1 MAVAVNG
8 GSTSTASVNRKKKA
22 TTSVN
27 DTVNQ
32 NSGSTPASANTRQAS
47 NYNTDDALYRTATDS
62 NDYKK
67 LMQDAAD
74 AGDLYGA
81 AQYEQKR
88 NAKIDA
94 MDQLGLNPNAYT
106 KSNQYSAYLQRESV
120 LDKGGIRDDGSRFD
134 YSAIMDLYQQMQDA
148 QNAAVDYDVNKAIAD
163 LQRAQEDAQKGFEA
177 QQRQVNIDE
186 AQARDRQVLYAA
198 ARGDR
203 GGITAR
209 QYDSISNTAANNR
222 QAIAQQ
228 QQQLA
233 TDTARQIADLR
244 AQGEFQKAEA
254 VLQIAQQQLAQL
266 WELQQYQDSIY
277 LQEQQ
282 LAMNESALT
291 GIYNGQKTYEAQMA
305 DKELELATKQQDVE
319 LARQIVDNMIQIGNP
334 NIDEETIKL
343 AGYTKDYVN
352 QMAAFYKSQLTA
364 KKSSGG
370 GGGSSV
376 AKTQAFVYDQL
387 ADAGMKTEDQ
397 AYAWLVQNGYTATEA
412 DRMAQGFMDHLATL
426 ETLKEQNTLKVNS
439 SNRPVYGANGELASI
454 TVNGS
459 TIKAEDLDSML
470 ASGLLTGTF
479 DKTKNLI
486 TYYLAG
492 NSY

>member
-22 TTSVN
+22 TTSAN

-47 NYNTDDALYRTATDS
+47 SYNTDDALYRTATDS

-81 AQYEQKR
+81 AQYEQTR
-88 NAKIDA
+88 NDKIDA

-106 KSNQYSAYLQRESV
+106 KSNQYSAYLQKESV
-120 LDKGGIRDDGSRFD
+120 LDKSGIRDDGSRFD

-148 QNAAVDYDVNKAIAD
+148 QNAAVDYNVNKAIAD

-305 DKELELATKQQDVE
+305 DKELELANKQQDVE

-370 GGGSSV
+370 GGGGGGGGDPVVKDPSTNDTVYKNAKAMYEAGQSDDSIWDYLVSYSPSEDYATIYAQMLGIEIPESKIEIQMENVDGEMIPSDAV
-376 AKTQAFVYDQL
+376 AQYVKMGMIKEIVKNGKSTFV
-387 ADAGMKTEDQ
+387 
-397 AYAWLVQNGYTATEA
+397 WA
-412 DRMAQGFMDHLATL
+412 DRYD
-426 ETLKEQNTLKVNS
+426 
-439 SNRPVYGANGELASI
+439 Y
-454 TVNGS
+454 
-459 TIKAEDLDSML
+459 
-470 ASGLLTGTF
+470 
-479 DKTKNLI
+479 
-486 TYYLAG
+486 
-492 NSY
+492 

>member
-47 NYNTDDALYRTATDS
+47 SYNTDDALYRTATDG

-106 KSNQYSAYLQRESV
+106 KSNQYSAYLQKESV

-148 QNAAVDYDVNKAIAD
+148 QNAAVDYNVNKAIAD

-203 GGITAR
+203 T
-209 QYDSISNTAANNR
+209 
-222 QAIAQQ
+222 
-228 QQQLA
+228 
-233 TDTARQIADLR
+233 
-244 AQGEFQKAEA
+244 
-254 VLQIAQQQLAQL
+254 
-266 WELQQYQDSIY
+266 
-277 LQEQQ
+277 
-282 LAMNESALT
+282 
-291 GIYNGQKTYEAQMA
+291 
-305 DKELELATKQQDVE
+305 
-319 LARQIVDNMIQIGNP
+319 
-334 NIDEETIKL
+334 
-343 AGYTKDYVN
+343 
-352 QMAAFYKSQLTA
+352 
-364 KKSSGG
+364 
-370 GGGSSV
+370 
-376 AKTQAFVYDQL
+376 
-387 ADAGMKTEDQ
+387 
-397 AYAWLVQNGYTATEA
+397 
-412 DRMAQGFMDHLATL
+412 
-426 ETLKEQNTLKVNS
+426 
-439 SNRPVYGANGELASI
+439 
-454 TVNGS
+454 
-459 TIKAEDLDSML
+459 
-470 ASGLLTGTF
+470 
-479 DKTKNLI
+479 
-486 TYYLAG
+486 
-492 NSY
+492 